1 MVSVNFTGLF
11 APAKT
16 PRPIVEQI
24 AAATAKAMGEE
35 EVRKNLVEQGMEPY
49 LDSTPEKTR
58 RFVDDDIARWTPVIR
73 AIGLK
78 LN

>member
-1 MVSVNFTGLF
+1 MVVVMEERATE
-11 APAKT
+11 A
-16 PRPIVEQI
+16 QI
-24 AAATAKAMGEE
+24 EKVVA
-35 EVRKNLVEQGMEPY
+35 NLVEQGMEPY